1 MITSL
6 DHDHSDSLLD
16 LRETLWKKVRN
27 INFGG
32 SWALQ
37 SDEPITETLR
47 SKLHNAVTYFST
59 ITNEAKI
66 TILQSFVYV
75 YTNRYAVRDELLA
88 LEFGIRQ
95 ITTVKVNRPLGSVK
109 SNDDTSKLRC
119 YLKQLEITDKE
130 HHLLKSFIDTNVD
143 VVKPSLGL
151 EHFFNRKNDRLI
163 RNYFFLDFT
172 EESLLTT
179 LELMTPNLIRK
190 VAPIVR

>member
-37 SDEPITETLR
+37 SDEPITEALR

-59 ITNEAKI
+59 ITSEAKI

-119 YLKQLEITDKE
+119 YLKQLSITDKE
-130 HHLLKSFIDTNVD
+130 HQLLKSFIDTNVD
-143 VVKPSLGL
+143 VVKPSIGL
-151 EHFFNRKNDRLI
+151 DHFFNRKNDRLI

>member
-37 SDEPITETLR
+37 SDEPITEALR

-119 YLKQLEITDKE
+119 YLKQLSITDKE
-130 HHLLKSFIDTNVD
+130 HQLLKSFIDTNVD
-143 VVKPSLGL
+143 VVKPSIGL
-151 EHFFNRKNDRLI
+151 DHFFNRKNDRLI

>member
-37 SDEPITETLR
+37 SDEPITEALR

-109 SNDDTSKLRC
+109 SNDEASKLRC
-119 YLKQLEITDKE
+119 YLKQLEITNNE

-143 VVKPSLGL
+143 VVQPSLGL
-151 EHFFNRKNDRLI
+151 DHFFNRKNDRLI